1 MFIIKIKKNGMTR
14 IMLILIEILKI
25 QNIPEAKKFFKF
37 KDCIANNINSIG
49 MISLYPRRYTDVN
62 IIGENQ

>member
-1 MFIIKIKKNGMTR
+1 
-14 IMLILIEILKI
+14 MLILIEILKI